1 MNWYGYCYCSNKD
14 TGARHMESLGE
25 YLRSK
30 RELKELS
37 LEEVANVLKIK
48 VWYLSVIEQDF
59 FDLLPAGGY
68 DRKFLT
74 EYAKHLGVDSVEV
87 IRRYDERYMSAAI
100 SEPLDNPAKTQ
111 SPVTRIARWLTFMP
125 VVFLL
130 FLFFAWMYLKF

>member
-1 MNWYGYCYCSNKD
+1 MNWYGYCYSSNKD

-68 DRKFLT
+68 DRKFMT
-74 EYAKHLGVDSVEV
+74 EYAKYLGVDSEEV
-87 IRRYDERYMSAAI
+87 IRRYDEWYRSAAI
-100 SEPLDNPAKTQ
+100 SEPLDNPARIQ
-111 SPVTRIARWLTFMP
+111 SPVKKIARWLAFMP
-125 VVFLL
+125 IVLL
-130 FLFFAWMYLKF
+130 PFLFVAWMYLIE

>member
-1 MNWYGYCYCSNKD
+1 
-14 TGARHMESLGE
+14 MESLGK
-25 YLRSK
+25 YLRSN

-48 VWYLSVIEQDF
+48 VWYLFAIKQDF

-74 EYAKHLGVDSVEV
+74 EYARHLGLDSEEV
-87 IRRYDERYMSAAI
+87 IRRYDEGYMWAAI

-111 SPVTRIARWLTFMP
+111 PPVRRIARWLAFVP
-125 VVFLL
+125 DLFLL
-130 FLFFAWMYLKF
+130 FLFIA

>member
-1 MNWYGYCYCSNKD
+1 
-14 TGARHMESLGE
+14 MESLGK

-48 VWYLSVIEQDF
+48 VWWLFAIEQDF

-74 EYAKHLGVDSVEV
+74 EYAKHLGLDSEEV
-87 IRRYDERYMSAAI
+87 IRRYNEGYIGTAI
-100 SEPLDNPAKTQ
+100 SEPLDNPARAQ
-111 SPVTRIARWLTFMP
+111 SPVTRIAKWFSFMP
-125 VVFLL
+125 VVLLPLL
-130 FLFFAWMYLKF
+130 FIA

>member
-1 MNWYGYCYCSNKD
+1 
-14 TGARHMESLGE
+14 MESLGK

-30 RELKELS
+30 RELKQLP

-48 VWYLSVIEQDF
+48 VWYLFAIEQDF

-74 EYAKHLGVDSVEV
+74 EYAKHLGLDSEEV
-87 IRRYDERYMSAAI
+87 IRRYDEGYISAAI

-111 SPVTRIARWLTFMP
+111 SPVRRITRRLSFVPDVLLSFLSIARMHLRF
-125 VVFLL
+125 
-130 FLFFAWMYLKF
+130 

>member
-1 MNWYGYCYCSNKD
+1 
-14 TGARHMESLGE
+14 MESLGE

-74 EYAKHLGVDSVEV
+74 EYAKHLGLDSEEV
-87 IRRYDERYMSAAI
+87 IRRYEEEYTCAAI
-100 SEPLDNPAKTQ
+100 PEPLNNPARNQ
-111 SPVTRIARWLTFMP
+111 SSVTRIAKWFSFMP
-125 VVFLL
+125 VVLLPLL
-130 FLFFAWMYLKF
+130 FIA